1 MTTFEFDTEIE
12 KELRGLNVPAC
23 SYAIIFPDGLL
34 VSGAIGL
41 ADISQFRSATADTVY
56 HLFSATKLYTA
67 TAVMQFIE
75 AEKLSLEDPLTKILP
90 EYQATPLNL
99 ITIQNLLNHTSGLI
113 DTVPAIVSARRVGK
127 ALPDTMEVLRRYKLK
142 AARPPGGKIE
152 YRNVNYMILGE
163 IIERISGQNYVDYV
177 TSHILHPL
185 GMKVGFTHPD
195 TLKADLATGYVGR
208 WNPTLMAVR
217 LMMPEL
223 RWVIGGRS
231 GKLLAM
237 QPYELD
243 SIPVGGLVGS
253 VVQFAPFLRAHLN
266 HGADILSKESALKM
280 RELTAKGQAGFDSK
294 VGMGLGWKIGETN
307 GRRFFN
313 HEGSG
318 AGFATETR
326 IYPDQKIG
334 IILMTNGYGISVH
347 RTLHKICEAI
357 CDRVQH

>member
-1 MTTFEFDTEIE
+1 MSTFKFASEIE
-12 KELRGLNVPAC
+12 NGLRSVNAPAC
-23 SYAIIFPDGLL
+23 SYAIITPKGLL
-34 VSGAIGL
+34 DTGAVGL
-41 ADISQFRSATADTVY
+41 ADISQSRSATADTVY

-67 TAVMQFIE
+67 TAVMQLIA
-75 AEKLSLEDPLTKILP
+75 AEKLSLEDPFTKIFP
-90 EYQATPLNL
+90 EYQATALNL
-99 ITIQNLLNHTSGLI
+99 ITIQNLLNHTSGLP
-113 DTVPAIVSARRVGK
+113 DTVPAVVSARRVGMP
-127 ALPDTMEVLRRYKLK
+127 LPNTTDVLRRYKLK
-142 AARPPGGKIE
+142 VVRPPGVKIE

-163 IIERISGQNYVDYV
+163 IIERISGQTYGDYV
-177 TSHILHPL
+177 TSHILQPL
-185 GMKVGFTHPD
+185 GMRVSFTYMD
-195 TLKADLATGYVGR
+195 TSRVDLATGYVSR

-217 LMMPEL
+217 LMMPDL
-223 RWVIGGRS
+223 RWVVGERS
-231 GKLLAM
+231 GKLIAM

-266 HGADILSKESALKM
+266 KGEAILSEESTLKM

-294 VGMGLGWKIGETN
+294 VGMGLGWKIGEIN

-318 AGFATETR
+318 AGFTTETR

-347 RTLHKICEAI
+347 RALHKICEAI
-357 CDRVQH
+357 CDQT